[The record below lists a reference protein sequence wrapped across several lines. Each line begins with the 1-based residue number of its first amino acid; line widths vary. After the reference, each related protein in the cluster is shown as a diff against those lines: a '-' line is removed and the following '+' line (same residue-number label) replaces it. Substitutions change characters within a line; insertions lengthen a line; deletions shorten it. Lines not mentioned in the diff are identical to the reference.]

1 MSGAVAAHNAYN
13 GVGTQGLATTNK
25 INDTGYTTSVFWNKN
40 DTTRQLLHG
49 SSYVE
54 VSSSNP
60 NVKRNDFGT
69 SRIFTLNNDIDIL
82 SDIFLDIDFALDLS
96 ATPIS
101 TLGNNHGSAN
111 FMRMLDFEMQ
121 PSFAYQVIDRVE
133 FMVGTQIWH
142 TLTGD
147 DIRVL
152 NYTSRT
158 ESANYT
164 HGQSLTSER
173 FFSGTN
179 VSGTGIPVD
188 ASSLSMGPLS
198 TLIGEPLRSE
208 IVRTIVWIP
217 ALSSNVHENMT
228 SFANPSENGYLMAAA
243 PQQSVQIK
251 VTFKSNSIPGY
262 IDSSFLFVASSFA
275 VAEVGAGAAPTTY
288 PILRANTVTTIQHTG
303 VNAGTVIFQS
313 GNIAPIH
320 YPFKLMIF
328 DPSGTFRSQLDQSRQ
343 AGGRGISVRTSI
355 SSVRMFA
362 KQIMLCKEERD
373 QIRNIP
379 NGLPYRVKMSQSVR
393 AALPTTNEVTIDL
406 DSFSLYASHLLISV
420 DMSTN
425 SMVRDV
431 ELKLNNSSFSG
442 ALPFSLLTNNM
453 AEALHVNTP
462 PSIINGHVSYETR
475 FAYFDSTAMDASM
488 APTGEHPMLVF
499 PLAATAY
506 SGSGVPLNR
515 FDSIRLTIRFTRT
528 PTSLPIYAFSGKTSG
543 ITVTCVGE
551 TTVLYKGGEATLAMY

>member
-1 MSGAVAAHNAYN
+1 MSGAVAAHAAYN
-13 GVGTQGLATTNK
+13 GAGTQGLASTNK
-25 INDTGYTTSVFWNKN
+25 INDTGDITSVFWNKN

-49 SSYVE
+49 SSYIEV
-54 VSSSNP
+54 VSSGSTGRTN
-60 NVKRNDFGT
+60 NFGS
-69 SRIFTLNNDIDIL
+69 SRIFTLNNDIDVL

-96 ATPIS
+96 ATLMAP
-101 TLGNNHGSAN
+101 LNLQGSATA
-111 FMRMLDFEMQ
+111 MRMLDFEMQ

-158 ESANYT
+158 EGANYT
-164 HGQSLTSER
+164 HGQSLTSDR

-179 VSGTGIPVD
+179 VSGTGVPVD

-208 IVRTIVWIP
+208 LVRTIVWIP

-243 PQQSVQIK
+243 PQQSVKIK

-262 IDSSFLFVASSFA
+262 IDSSFAFVASSFA
-275 VAEVGAGAAPTTY
+275 VAEVTGAATIY

-313 GNIAPIH
+313 GNIAPLH

-328 DPSGTFRSQLDQSRQ
+328 DPSGTPRPQLDQSRQ
-343 AGGRGISVRTSI
+343 ASGRGISVRTSI

-425 SMVRDV
+425 RIVRDV

-462 PSIINGHVSYETR
+462 PSIINGHVSFNNRIT
-475 FAYFDSTAMDASM
+475 YFDSTAIDASM
-488 APTGEHPMLVF
+488 ASTGEHPMLVF
-499 PLAATAY
+499 PLASTAY

-515 FDSIRLTIRFTRT
+515 FDSIRLTIRFTGT

-551 TTVLYKGGEATLAMY
+551 TTVLYKGGAATLAMY

>member
-1 MSGAVAAHNAYN
+1 MSGAVAAHAAYN
-13 GVGTQGLATTNK
+13 GAGTQGLASTNK
-25 INDTGYTTSVFWNKN
+25 INDTGDITSVFWNKN
-40 DTTRQLLHG
+40 DTTRQLLYG
-49 SSYVE
+49 SSYIEV
-54 VSSSNP
+54 VSSGSTGRTN
-60 NVKRNDFGT
+60 NFGS
-69 SRIFTLNNDIDIL
+69 SRIFTLNNDIDVL

-96 ATPIS
+96 ATLIAASPEGTAHS
-101 TLGNNHGSAN
+101 
-111 FMRMLDFEMQ
+111 MRMSDFEMQ

-158 ESANYT
+158 EGANYT

-173 FFSGTN
+173 FFSGIPT
-179 VSGTGIPVD
+179 SGTGVPVD

-198 TLIGEPLRSE
+198 TLTGAPLRSE

-228 SFANPSENGYLMAAA
+228 SFANLSENGYLMAAS
-243 PQQSVQIK
+243 PQQSVKIK
-251 VTFKSNSIPGY
+251 VTFKSNAIPGY
-262 IDSSFLFVASSFA
+262 IDSSFAFVGSEEYLD
-275 VAEVGAGAAPTTY
+275 EVTGAATTY
-288 PILRANTVTTIQHTG
+288 PLFTLESFFG
-303 VNAGTVIFQS
+303 PFEGGMYLFGG
-313 GNIAPIH
+313 GNITPIH
-320 YPFKLMIF
+320 YPFKWMIF
-328 DPSGTFRSQLDQSRQ
+328 DPSGTSRQ
-343 AGGRGISVRTSI
+343 PLDTNEQADGRGISVRTSI

-425 SMVRDV
+425 RIVRDV

-462 PSIINGHVSYETR
+462 PSIINGHVSFNNRIT
-475 FAYFDSTAMDASM
+475 YFDSTAIDASM
-488 APTGEHPMLVF
+488 ASTGEHPMLVF
-499 PLAATAY
+499 PLASTAY

-515 FDSIRLTIRFTRT
+515 FDSIRLTIRFTGT

-551 TTVLYKGGEATLAMY
+551 TTVLYKGGAATLAMY